1 MQLGIVAALRDEA
14 RLLTHQPLV
23 LYQTVSLGDDVSLQ
37 VSGMGHDRARTAG
50 EALIAKGAQA
60 LLSWGTAAA
69 LDPAI
74 LPGTLVLPH
83 EVFSAD
89 GCHYSVDHA
98 WRDRVLSHLS
108 ASMPIHQGPLC
119 ASDSVLDSPAA
130 KAGLF
135 AQNGCAAVDM
145 ESAALARLASER
157 GLPFLC
163 LRYIVDPADMA
174 LPGSLMSSLDDDG
187 QVRPLRLLGQLITH
201 PRDLLALA
209 RLAKAFGEAKKSMQ
223 RTLDTLGP
231 ELGSLPLARSAS
243 A

>member
-14 RLLTHQPLV
+14 RLLTRQPLA
-23 LYQTVSLGDDVSLQ
+23 LRQTVSLGDDVSLQ

-74 LPGTLVLPH
+74 LPGTLILPR
-83 EVFSAD
+83 EVFSVD
-89 GCHYSVDHA
+89 GHNYSVDQA

-108 ASMPIHQGPLC
+108 AAVTIHQGSLC
-119 ASDSVLDSPAA
+119 DSDTVLDSPKA

-157 GLPFLC
+157 GLPFLS
-163 LRYIVDPADMA
+163 LRYIVDPADMT
-174 LPGSLMSSLDDDG
+174 LPVSLMKSLDDDG
-187 QVRPLRLLGQLITH
+187 QVRLLKLSAQLITH

-209 RLAKAFGEAKKSMQ
+209 RLGKAFGQAKHSMQ
-223 RTLDTLGP
+223 LTINTLGP
-231 ELGSLPLARSAS
+231 ELGFQASARSAPV
-243 A
+243 